1 MNRLE
6 TLRQFMRYNPQ
17 VDFGDAQ
24 WNFEERNVADYWV
37 IVGIREIASQL
48 QDVEDGMSEVAS
60 KQDLVAAL
68 KLLVFLLDMP
78 ES

>member
-6 TLRQFMRYNPQ
+6 TLRQFMQNNPKM
-17 VDFGDAQ
+17 DFGDAQ
-24 WNFEERNVADYWV
+24 WNFNVGNVGDYWV
-37 IVGIREIASQL
+37 IVGIREISSQL
-48 QDVEDGMSEVAS
+48 QDVEDGMNEDVS
-60 KQDLVAAL
+60 KQELLTAL